1 MIDKSILDE
10 VLPIPD
16 MDTQRDIVK
25 PLEKE

>member
-1 MIDKSILDE
+1 MIEKSILDE

-16 MDTQRDIVK
+16 MDTLRDIVK